1 MEAQSIRTL
10 TMFSPLLLH
19 FHINLRLVRV
29 VVGVCM
35 YVVCCCIQKCN
46 VWWDRAAWSSS
57 LLHWGPID
65 DSNPEQG
72 RIELAT
78 LRECCY
84 MQAMALCC
92 CWKFSMC
99 LESSLW
105 MCSGSTP
112 TLENSDLDKVAIC
125 LQVFKL
131 IYDLPS
137 EDSKI

>member
-78 LRECCY
+78 LG
-84 MQAMALCC
+84 MLSLHAGHGVVLL
-92 CWKFSMC
+92 
-99 LESSLW
+99 LE
-105 MCSGSTP
+105 
-112 TLENSDLDKVAIC
+112 
-125 LQVFKL
+125 VFHVFGE
-131 IYDLPS
+131 LPVDVFGQHS
-137 EDSKI
+137 HIGEQ